1 MGARGMRDWYGRN
14 VPSSAVLTGMNE
26 RKPRTMQ
33 SIIGSHQIGF
43 TLNMVSL
50 TLKIFAD
57 IAKCI
62 YSASTADAFMLTG
75 GLTLLMLTPNLGI
88 SL

>member
-14 VPSSAVLTGMNE
+14 VPSTEVSTGMNE
-26 RKPRTMQ
+26 IKPRTMQ

-50 TLKIFAD
+50 AIKDF
-57 IAKCI
+57 
-62 YSASTADAFMLTG
+62 Y
-75 GLTLLMLTPNLGI
+75 
-88 SL
+88 